1 MEVHHHPDLHHKE
14 KKWKEYF
21 LEFLMIFLAVSMGF
35 LAESYRERLLDREK
49 EKQSIES
56 LIQCLA
62 SDTVQLKSI
71 ISANIKVVGQL
82 DSLLLLKNSD
92 LSIAENKRKFLLHS
106 IIGFNEDW
114 YFRTN
119 DAALQQLKS
128 SGMLRLIRKQNIIDS
143 IFMYDLKNRATVAQ
157 ETDCYFLF
165 KDDFLDYKRAV
176 DLSFFGDTTVL
187 KYDLG
192 YKNSIVTL
200 RDINGISIS
209 ADREKIKS
217 LFGNAATL
225 ALPEQAYVHLMQEQL
240 SYGKRLIAFLK
251 QEYHLE

>member
-1 MEVHHHPDLHHKE
+1 MEVHHHRDINHKP
-14 KKWKEYF
+14 KNWKGYF

-35 LAESYRERLLDREK
+35 FAESYRERLLDKEK

-56 LIQCLA
+56 VIQCLA
-62 SDTVQLKSI
+62 TDTVQLENI
-71 ISANIKVVGQL
+71 INANIKVVAHL
-82 DSLLLLKNSD
+82 DSLLLLKNAD

-106 IIGFNEDW
+106 IVGFSEDW

-143 IFMYDLKNRATVAQ
+143 IFTYDLKNRAIVAQ
-157 ETDCYFLF
+157 ETDCYFIF
-165 KDDFLDYKRAV
+165 KEDFLDYKRAV
-176 DLSFFGDTTVL
+176 DLSFFGDTMVL

-192 YKNSIVTL
+192 YSSSTL
-200 RDINGISIS
+200 VLKDIDGISIS
-209 ADREKIKS
+209 PDKEKIKS

-225 ALPEQAYVHLMQEQL
+225 AVPDKAYINLMQEQL

-251 QEYHLE
+251 QEFHLE

>member
-1 MEVHHHPDLHHKE
+1 
-14 KKWKEYF
+14 
-21 LEFLMIFLAVSMGF
+21 MIFLAVTMGF
-35 LAESYRERLLDREK
+35 LAESYRERLLDAEK
-49 EKQSIES
+49 EKQSIKS

-62 SDTVQLKSI
+62 SDTTQLKNI
-71 ISANIKVVGQL
+71 ISGNIKVAGHL
-82 DSLLLLKNSD
+82 DSFVLLKNSD
-92 LSIAENKRKFLLHS
+92 LSVPENKRKFLLHS

-143 IFMYDLKNRATVAQ
+143 IFSYDLKNRATVAQ

-165 KDDFLDYKRAV
+165 KEDFLDYKRAV
-176 DLSFFGDTTVL
+176 DLSFFGDTAVL

-192 YKNSIVTL
+192 YNNSTVVLKNIGS
-200 RDINGISIS
+200 ISIS
-209 ADREKIKS
+209 SDPEKIKS

-225 ALPEQAYVHLMQEQL
+225 ALPEQAYVNLMQEQL

-251 QEYHLE
+251 HEYHLE